1 MFKQRYQHMIRQ
13 RAPEDALVQNVLHAS
28 QEQEKQ
34 KFRAMRRWV
43 RPVAAVLAA
52 CLGVTI
58 AMPALA
64 ANVEPVYRIM
74 YAISPSAAQFFMPVH
89 LSDEDNGIRMEV
101 ESAYIH
107 GNAAEI
113 YITMQD
119 LTGDRIDET
128 MDLNDSYDINLPF
141 DCVLATCEQVG
152 YDEETKTARFYI
164 LIQGFGTNGWEREE
178 GVSAGEQD
186 TLTTSLSEKNIEGDK
201 ITFTLDSFMSHKK
214 VYDNIE
220 IPIDL
225 TAVERNA
232 ETQEVELNGY
242 SSMEDDRNMSDPMQ
256 ALVPSTPREE
266 FPVEGV
272 ELTAIGYVDG
282 KLHVQIASEPE
293 ENVFDGN
300 GFFWLVKE
308 DGTIVECIEHF
319 GYHIGEQK
327 MGEDGVSYYVDPT
340 RYDEY
345 VFDVPQDEIGEYQL
359 SGRFVTSG
367 TYVEGNWRVT
377 FPLECEE

>member
-1 MFKQRYQHMIRQ
+1 MFRQRYQHMMKQ
-13 RAPEDALVQNVLHAS
+13 RTPDDALVEKVLHAAH
-28 QEQEKQ
+28 EQEKQ
-34 KFRAMRRWV
+34 KFRVARRLV
-43 RPVAAVLAA
+43 RPTAAVLAA

-64 ANVEPVYRIM
+64 ANVEPIYQVM

-89 LSDEDNGIRMEV
+89 LADENNGIRMEV

-107 GNAAEI
+107 GNIAEA

-119 LTGDRIDET
+119 LTGDRVDDT
-128 MDLNDSYDINLPF
+128 MDLNDSYHINLPF
-141 DCVLATCEQVG
+141 DCVLATCDRVG

-164 LIQGFGTNGWEREE
+164 LIQGFGTGNG
-178 GVSAGEQD
+178 
-186 TLTTSLSEKNIEGDK
+186 EKIEGDK
-201 ITFTLDSFMSHKK
+201 ITFTLGSFMSHKK
-214 VYDNIE
+214 VYDNMQ
-220 IPIDL
+220 IPINL
-225 TAVERNA
+225 TTVESNA
-232 ETQEVELNGY
+232 ETQEVELRGY
-242 SSMEDDRNMSDPMQ
+242 ASMEDYEDMPDTMQ

-272 ELTAIGYVDG
+272 DLTGIGYVDG

-308 DGTIVECIEHF
+308 DGTIVECVENF
-319 GYHIGEQK
+319 GYRIGDAQWAETA
-327 MGEDGVSYYVDPT
+327 DGPGHYDAAT

-345 VFDVPQDEIGEYQL
+345 VFDIPQDEIGEYQL
-359 SGRFVTSG
+359 SGKFVTSG

-377 FPLECEE
+377 FPLESEQ

>member
-1 MFKQRYQHMIRQ
+1 MFRQRYQYMMKQ
-13 RAPEDALVQNVLHAS
+13 RTPDDALVEKVLHAA

-34 KFRAMRRWV
+34 KFRAARRLV
-43 RPVAAVLAA
+43 RPTAAVLAA

-64 ANVEPVYRIM
+64 ANVEPVYQAM

-89 LSDEDNGIRMEV
+89 LADENNGIRMEV

-107 GNAAEI
+107 GNIAEA

-119 LTGDRIDET
+119 MTEDRVDDT
-128 MDLNDSYDINLPF
+128 MDLNDSYHINLPF
-141 DCVLATCEQVG
+141 DCVLATCERVG
-152 YDEETKTARFYI
+152 YDEKTKTARFYI
-164 LIQGFGTNGWEREE
+164 LIQGFETSGWKQYEDGSAE
-178 GVSAGEQD
+178 GLQ
-186 TLTTSLSEKNIEGDK
+186 TSLSEKNIAGDK
-201 ITFTLDSFMSHKK
+201 ITFTLGSFLSHKK
-214 VYDNIE
+214 VYDNMQ
-220 IPIDL
+220 IPINL
-225 TAVERNA
+225 TTVESNT

-242 SSMEDDRNMSDPMQ
+242 SSMNNYEHMPDTMQ

-272 ELTAIGYVDG
+272 DLTAIGYVDG

-308 DGTIVECIEHF
+308 DGTIVECVENF
-319 GYHIGEQK
+319 GYRI
-327 MGEDGVSYYVDPT
+327 EDAQWVETADGHEHYDAAT

-345 VFDVPQDEIGEYQL
+345 VFDIPQDEIGEYQL
-359 SGRFVTSG
+359 SGKFVTSG

-377 FPLECEE
+377 FPLECEK